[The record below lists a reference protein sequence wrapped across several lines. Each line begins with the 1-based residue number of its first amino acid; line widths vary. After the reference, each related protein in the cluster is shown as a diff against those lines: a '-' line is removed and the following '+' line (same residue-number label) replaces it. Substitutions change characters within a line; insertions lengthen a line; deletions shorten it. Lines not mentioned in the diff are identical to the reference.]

1 MRELTE
7 IRETRSDDIYREG
20 SSKPER
26 RSKIHSVSRAQTW
39 LRPWSNTRGGRW
51 SDDPQIGII
60 RSIERGSGYWLQS
73 IMCMDMNKSDEN

>member
-7 IRETRSDDIYREG
+7 IHETRSDDVYREG

-51 SDDPQIGII
+51 SDDPQTGII
-60 RSIERGSGYWLQS
+60 RSREVLGIGYKISYAW
-73 IMCMDMNKSDEN
+73 I